1 MLTFFRRLRIKLLKE
16 NQFGQ
21 YVKYAIGEILL
32 VVIGILIALQ
42 INVWNQ
48 NRVNRKVEKEI
59 ISSLNK
65 DFKAN
70 KTAVKKHL
78 GEIERQMNSNR
89 QLMSLIG
96 ASREELEKYNIDS
109 LMSVSMGDSDLA
121 FADNTLNNLIQTD
134 RLNLITKD
142 SLTSLL
148 YQWGTLKAIR
158 KTRAE
163 RSDQWVN
170 EEYLPY
176 LMSKISFKQMDA
188 YGGFDWAGKSKVKP
202 DYHGLFQEVK
212 FENFLDNTLWYNQK
226 LLERGQEID
235 GLIQRIIEETEGS
248 LE

>member
-1 MLTFFRRLRIKLLKE
+1 MLTLFRRLRLKLLKE
-16 NQFGQ
+16 NQIGQ
-21 YVKYAIGEILL
+21 YLKYAIGEILL

-48 NRVNRKVEKEI
+48 SRVNRKMEKDI

-65 DFKAN
+65 DFRAN
-70 KTAVKKHL
+70 KKAVKKHL

-96 ASREELEKYNIDS
+96 APREEFEKYNIDS

-121 FADNTLNNLIQTD
+121 FADNTLTNLIQTD
-134 RLNLITKD
+134 RLNLISND

-158 KTRAE
+158 ETRAE

-176 LMSKISFKQMDA
+176 LMSKISFKQMDS

-202 DYHGLFQEVK
+202 DYYGLFQEVK

-226 LLERGQEID
+226 LLDRGFEID
-235 GLIQRIIEETEGS
+235 SLIDQVILITNRN
-248 LE
+248 

>member
-16 NQFGQ
+16 NQIGQ
-21 YVKYAIGEILL
+21 YLKYAIGEILL

-48 NRVNRKVEKEI
+48 SRVNRNVEKDI

-65 DFKAN
+65 DFRAN
-70 KTAVKKHL
+70 KKAVKKHL

-96 ASREELEKYNIDS
+96 APREELEKYNIDS

-134 RLNLITKD
+134 RLNLISND

-158 KTRAE
+158 ETRAE

-202 DYHGLFQEVK
+202 DYYGLFQEVK

-226 LLERGQEID
+226 LLERGREID
-235 GLIQRIIEETEGS
+235 SLIDQVILITNRN
-248 LE
+248 